1 MATFLFDSI
10 VFGPIKSRRL
20 GISLGVNLLPCNV
33 KLCSFDCV
41 YCECGMSKKGE
52 TGKLPTREEVKDA
65 LKLQLSQM
73 KSENKK
79 LDVITFA
86 GNGEPTLHH
95 QFAEIIDDAIELR
108 NVFFPNAK
116 VSVLSNSTMV
126 HKQSVFDALNKVDN
140 NILKL
145 DSAIDSTVKLIDD
158 PHSPDYSVASIIE
171 QLKRFKGNFILQ
183 TIFLRGYVKGH
194 VIDNTTDEEVSAW
207 IEAVKEMNPKEIMIY
222 AIDRDTPIRT
232 LEKISHEELEKIAER
247 VRKEGYKV
255 DVA

>member
-1 MATFLFDSI
+1 
-10 VFGPIKSRRL
+10 
-20 GISLGVNLLPCNV
+20 
-33 KLCSFDCV
+33 
-41 YCECGMSKKGE
+41 MSKKGE

-65 LKLQLSQM
+65 LQLQLSQM

-108 NVFFPNAK
+108 NEYFPNAK

-158 PHSPDYSVASIIE
+158 PHSTDYSVASIVE
-171 QLKRFKGNFILQ
+171 QLIRFKGNFILQ
-183 TIFLRGYVKGH
+183 TIFLRGYVKDRI
-194 VIDNTTDEEVSAW
+194 VDNTTDEEVSAW

-232 LEKISHEELEKIAER
+232 LEKISHEELEEIAER